1 MRVPNDKAPLV
12 SVGTGGTAAGA
23 ARQYNTN
30 LGAPMQPGTNAV
42 GAFNR
47 GFSDLKPITDGLQQV
62 ARAGSEIIQ
71 RSVQEQAETEAL
83 EAYAKAGGDLN
94 SFLHGEGGIYSRKGV
109 DAYNSVADTATFFD
123 STGER
128 YTKGMTT
135 DAARKIFSE
144 RFAQLRYGTQSEVSK
159 YEGGQR
165 REALFNQRTA
175 AMALDTEIAMS
186 NPYNDRIFNESLGRV
201 RQDAQ
206 AQARMNGM
214 TPEEEQLY
222 LQKVDSQFLAGRAGK
237 FIEAKDYNAAWAILN
252 DSRVSAADKT
262 KLTAAYNESVVAE
275 AQATAKAD
283 PQAAAQLLALSR
295 ERLAGM
301 PGKGAERG
309 NDPASFT
316 AQRESGG
323 DPAIIGYDKNGGTSY
338 GAFQISSKQGTMDSF
353 LEWLEKKGAKDVAAS
368 LRAAGPADT
377 GGKEG
382 GFVEEW
388 KRQVTAGKITYEMQ
402 EQFVQETHVDTVI
415 NSLPAEAHA
424 AIQDDPMLMNAIYST
439 AVQHGPNGA
448 KRLVTEAW
456 EKSAGIPG
464 EFIEILYEDRKKDFP
479 SSTKAVQGAVAKR
492 LDAEKAALLGG
503 GRASSPS
510 PDDPYSSLGKP
521 QWVAIQTTAEAA
533 LKEHQRLA
541 DAARVETEYEGLR
554 KLLGSLEN
562 VTPEE
567 RDIIAANHIERIEDT
582 DVRQKMKTRFT
593 ADRAVDEMRRKA
605 NDMQLGREFDKTAQA
620 QGWSPGEA
628 LDKIELVEGMSEEG
642 RERWR
647 KKYSGQLK
655 QTTPENR
662 RAADALMVA
671 IDKKEITTQPELD
684 AFVLKHGLTEKQAT
698 SAENSLNSGGNKE
711 ALRHSMVKSVYKNLV
726 GRELQNSQEFFELVQ
741 EALPPGKAPDE
752 AVVRKTISNMLMT
765 GERESSNWG
774 SFGYGRDMTYAEAL
788 KEGPD
793 VAAAWLP
800 DISDTERREIT
811 ASLKKAGFQGKI
823 TEQRIREEKRR
834 QMGLPPLAKK
844 EER

>member
-1 MRVPNDKAPLV
+1 MNVPNDKAPLV
-12 SVGTGGTAAGA
+12 SIPTGGTSAGA

-30 LGAPMQPGTNAV
+30 LGAPLVGGTNAV

-47 GFSDLKPITDGLQQV
+47 GGEFWKPITDGLQQV
-62 ARAGSEIIQ
+62 AQATSGIIQ
-71 RSVQEQAETEAL
+71 KTLQEQAETEAL
-83 EAYAKAGGDLN
+83 EAYAKAGGNLN

-109 DAYNSVADTATFFD
+109 GAYNSVADTATFFD

-175 AMALDTEIAMS
+175 AMALDTETAMS
-186 NPYNDRIFNESLGRV
+186 NPYNDRIFNESWGRV

-214 TPEEEQLY
+214 SPEEEQLY
-222 LQKVDSQFLAGRAGK
+222 LQKVDSQFLTGRAGK
-237 FIEAKDYNAAWAILN
+237 FLEAKDYNAAWAILN
-252 DSRVSAADKT
+252 DSRVSAADT
-262 KLTAAYNESVVAE
+262 TQLTAAYNESLVAE

-301 PGKGAERG
+301 PGKGGG

-353 LEWLEKKGAKDVAAS
+353 LGWLEKKGAKDVAAS

-388 KRQVTAGKITYEMQ
+388 KRQVAAGKITYEMQ
-402 EQFVQETHVDTVI
+402 EQFIQETHVDTAI
-415 NSLPAEAHA
+415 NSLPTEARV

-456 EKSAGIPG
+456 KKSGGIPG

-479 SSTKAVQGAVAKR
+479 NSTKAVQGAVAKR
-492 LDAEKAALLGG
+492 LDAEKTALLGG
-503 GRASSPS
+503 GRASAPS

-521 QWVAIQTTAEAA
+521 QWVAIQATAEAA

-541 DAARVETEYEGLR
+541 DAAQVEAVYGELNAQLNSF
-554 KLLGSLEN
+554 KDA
-562 VTPEE
+562 TPEE
-567 RDIIAANHIERIEDT
+567 RDSIATGYLESIEDPDIRSKAT
-582 DVRQKMKTRFT
+582 TRWR
-593 ADRAVDEMRRKA
+593 ADRAVYEVHRRAEDMR
-605 NDMQLGREFDKTAQA
+605 LGRDFDKTVQA
-620 QGWSPGEA
+620 EGWSPGEA
-628 LDKIELVEGMSEEG
+628 LDKIELVEGWSEEG

-647 KKYSGQLK
+647 QKYRGELK
-655 QTTPENR
+655 RVTPENR
-662 RAADALMVA
+662 RASGALLEA
-671 IDKKEITTQPELD
+671 IDKEEITTQAELD
-684 AFVLKHGLTEKQAT
+684 AYALEYGLTEKQAAH
-698 SAENSLNSGGNKE
+698 AETYFNSGGNKD
-711 ALRHSMVKSVYKNLV
+711 ALSYSRVKSVYKNLA
-726 GRELQNSQEFFELVQ
+726 GKDLKDPDFFELVQ
-741 EALPPGKAPDE
+741 RALPPGKAPTE
-752 AVVRKTISNMLMT
+752 AEVRKTIANMIMA

-793 VAAAWLP
+793 VAATWLP
-800 DISDTERREIT
+800 DVSDTERREIT